1 MRDTDLQGHYLARAL
16 LWHLRNEASCLTHRR
31 CPAATAAAGPPRA
44 GGGKPPRTPTSRRST
59 ATTSSSF
66 SRSSSSFTPPPTRSG
81 NADSARRFAPPPESF
96 SPHDPDAHTLAALPR
111 SAVNKSK
118 PYRENGAHNG
128 NQKEKPT
135 IPQPHDPPEG
145 PSPPGP
151 KRPEPDGQPGTQTTP
166 RPCGPHQQR

>member
-1 MRDTDLQGHYLARAL
+1 MHLLLVVVLLSAGAAAVRAEDAITPAALGPRATGARPDAQPDGAPGEVTGCVMVRDVNGAHRASPHE
-16 LWHLRNEASCLTHRR
+16 HLRHVQVPVA
-31 CPAATAAAGPPRA
+31 
-44 GGGKPPRTPTSRRST
+44 
-59 ATTSSSF
+59 
-66 SRSSSSFTPPPTRSG
+66 
-81 NADSARRFAPPPESF
+81 

-166 RPCGPHQQR
+166 RPCGPHQQRSPLRRHLRQTRPRHERRP